1 MFWWL
6 IWTFIFLILVGNDSR
21 HWGSVWGGDAYFLGM
36 PGRHRAPRKTDFEI
50 RSETRRNNPVPEV
63 VCVTADDYIENP
75 DLQLEELIV
84 QGDLD
89 KAREYRHDM
98 ERIAEEMDDDESLRK
113 YAVYGARIARR
124 QKETDRDETMR
135 RYHADVEHP
144 FAERSDFPTSQ
155 PETIGAAETIDH
167 VPAAVGGKDTVPPL
181 WKPKHKAAPPA
192 KPVPAAAISLDAVI
206 PLAPPKPIEPPRP
219 VVIAP
224 PPPPGPVKLGAPA
237 GYERGPVKLEFEK
250 LSDRKKAHEGEKEKD
265 IDPDD
270 YTDLISI

>member
-6 IWTFIFLILVGNDSR
+6 IWTFIFLILIGNDTR
-21 HWGSVWGGDAYFLGM
+21 HWGSVWGGDGYFIGM
-36 PGRHRAPRKTDFEI
+36 PGRHRTPRKTDFEI

-75 DLQLEELIV
+75 DLQLEELIA

-89 KAREYRHDM
+89 KAREYRHEM
-98 ERIAEEMDDDESLRK
+98 ELIAEEMDDDESLRK
-113 YAVYGARIARR
+113 YAIYGARIARR
-124 QKETDRDETMR
+124 QKETDRDETVR

-155 PETIGAAETIDH
+155 PETIDAVETIDH
-167 VPAAVGGKDTVPPL
+167 VPAAVGGKDVVPPL
-181 WKPKHKAAPPA
+181 WKAKLKAAP
-192 KPVPAAAISLDAVI
+192 AAILVPPAIIPLDAVI
-206 PLAPPKPIEPPRP
+206 
-219 VVIAP
+219 P

-237 GYERGPVKLEFEK
+237 AYEKGPVKLEFEK
-250 LSDRKKAHEGEKEKD
+250 LSDHKKADEKEKRKD